1 MVNMIQMAR
10 LTLERYEKL
19 EVSIYLFAKQ
29 IVVTLG
35 TVTCVTKYWYVT
47 VSFYGLSLW
56 HRHAYAETLR
66 VVSLTS

>member
-1 MVNMIQMAR
+1 MVNMILMAK

-47 VSFYGLSLW
+47 VRF
-56 HRHAYAETLR
+56 
-66 VVSLTS
+66 